1 MNTFR
6 DVEVWYPCTATYSHS
21 LIIAVEA
28 GHVILLELLA
38 MVAVEILS
46 NSAAEKGDA
55 FYVIVFF
62 KKLAMKLTARHQF
75 MTSGATIIN

>member
-1 MNTFR
+1 MGGVNSLR

-21 LIIAVEA
+21 LIIAIEA

-38 MVAVEILS
+38 MEAVELSS

-55 FYVIVFF
+55 FYVILFY
-62 KKLAMKLTARHQF
+62 
-75 MTSGATIIN
+75 